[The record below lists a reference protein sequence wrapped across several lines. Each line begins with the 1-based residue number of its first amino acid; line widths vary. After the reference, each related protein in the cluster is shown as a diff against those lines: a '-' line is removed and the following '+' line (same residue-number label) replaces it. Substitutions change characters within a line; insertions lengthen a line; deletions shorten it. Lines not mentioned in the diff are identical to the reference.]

1 MTGHRTP
8 GWYSGV
14 VTKKLALR
22 TFAVFVVATT
32 SNIGVGA
39 LIDVEI
45 WKSALMAGVWAV
57 LTVAQ
62 KIAMAY
68 RDGILTD
75 EELKEIFE

>member
-1 MTGHRTP
+1 
-8 GWYSGV
+8 

-22 TFAVFVVATT
+22 TLAVFVVATT

-39 LIDVEI
+39 LVNVAV

-68 RDGILTD
+68 RDGVLTD

>member
-1 MTGHRTP
+1 MTGHRT
-8 GWYSGV
+8 V
-14 VTKKLALR
+14 VRYNRHMTKKLALR
-22 TFAVFVVATT
+22 TLAVFVVATT

-39 LIDVEI
+39 LVDVEV

-62 KIAMAY
+62 RLAMAY

-75 EELKEIFE
+75 KELKEIFE